1 MTLRDLDRT
10 QKFAA
15 LDVLCA
21 GFYDYPV
28 PRYVIDAP
36 ASDYDGSLRELIDFF
51 VEGRLTRG
59 VPLIGLYDS
68 SDLLGVGVVSPPQE
82 GLVPP
87 ELELCQARAE
97 RRLGREAMERFE
109 QYERACEATDPGYL
123 AHYLGMIAVRP
134 DVQGRGL
141 GRQLID
147 AVKARARSDP
157 ISTGVTLNTELA
169 SNLPFYEKMGFTKGS
184 EADVGSL
191 HTWSF
196 YWPRD

>member
-1 MTLRDLDRT
+1 MTLRNLDRT

-68 SDLLGVGVVSPPQE
+68 SDLLGVAVVSPPRRNSSF
-82 GLVPP
+82 
-87 ELELCQARAE
+87 A
-97 RRLGREAMERFE
+97 RLGLNGGLDGRRWSDSSSTRG
-109 QYERACEATDPGYL
+109 RAKRLTQGTSHTIL
-123 AHYLGMIAVRP
+123 A
-134 DVQGRGL
+134 
-141 GRQLID
+141 
-147 AVKARARSDP
+147 
-157 ISTGVTLNTELA
+157 
-169 SNLPFYEKMGFTKGS
+169 
-184 EADVGSL
+184 
-191 HTWSF
+191 
-196 YWPRD
+196 